1 MFIDKFGIVV
11 FNEKDIFDALYSTN
25 ALNFDEMFVDN
36 NEVVEQFNQQVLK
49 NADNIK
55 LLNAYQEPKID
66 IKKFDENN
74 QKSWLIP
81 KECQSF
87 DIGNWLLDQCKTSE
101 QTDRVIEELELF
113 VQYDMIDV
121 LVSIK
126 YLVDF
131 MRTNNIVW
139 GLGRGSSVASYCL
152 FLIGIHK
159 IDSLK
164 FSLDIKEFLKGEKD
178 DKENL

>member
-1 MFIDKFGIVV
+1 MFTDSFGIVV
-11 FNEKDIFDALYSTN
+11 LNEQDIFDALYATN
-25 ALNFDEMFVDN
+25 KLNFNEMFVDN
-36 NEVVEQFNQQVLK
+36 AKVVEQFNQQILK

-55 LLNAYQEPKID
+55 LLNTYQEPNID

-74 QKSWLIP
+74 QKNWFIP
-81 KECQSF
+81 QEYQNF
-87 DIGNWLLDQCKTSE
+87 NIVNWLLDQCKTPE
-101 QTDRVIEELELF
+101 QTNRVIKELELF

-121 LVSIK
+121 LICVK

-131 MRTNNIVW
+131 MREHDIVW

-152 FLIGIHK
+152 YLIGIHK

-164 FSLDIKEFLKGEKD
+164 FNLDIKEFLKGEK
-178 DKENL
+178 E